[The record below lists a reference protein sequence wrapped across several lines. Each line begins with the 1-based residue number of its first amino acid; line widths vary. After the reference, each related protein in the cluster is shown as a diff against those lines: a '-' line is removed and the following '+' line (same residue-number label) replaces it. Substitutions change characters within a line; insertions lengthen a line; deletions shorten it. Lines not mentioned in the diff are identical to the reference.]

1 MEVVTLGT
9 IVRAPSIVRTE
20 TLFHDGAHG
29 VAVLT
34 LDDPHETH
42 NTITP
47 QLGAELTAALDAA
60 EADPRVKAIV
70 IRSGKKDSF
79 LVGANLD
86 YLQTIRFA
94 NDAEEVS
101 LEVGKRFARI
111 AEGGKPVV
119 ACVHGPALGGG
130 FELALA
136 CTAAVASDD
145 PKTVLGLP
153 EVKLGLMPAANGL
166 LRVADR
172 AGLRV
177 AIDVGLTGRSLKP
190 QKALALGLVD
200 EVVAAPIVLDAACRF
215 ALKLV
220 TRPALRKHLPQRR
233 AWMRHRGQPM
243 ARLRSMERVFV
254 DKNPLGRMMLLRRA
268 RAEAEKETRGHYP
281 APGRMLD
288 VLERFGKKGFRSAA
302 ELESR
307 LFGEL
312 VVSETSHRLVE
323 LFFATTACKK
333 DPGIESDERAKEK
346 DVAPAAVE
354 RVSVIGAGLMGA
366 GIACVSAQAG
376 LTVRMKD
383 TDDVALGRGLRYV
396 KDVLDE
402 RAARSPSPTSAL
414 EVEQTF
420 ARLSGAIDYSGVSNA
435 DLVIEAVFEDIALKH
450 EVIRDVEKLVKDTC
464 IIASNTSALPIT
476 RIAEAAEHPER
487 ILGMHYFSP
496 VQRMPL
502 LEIVRTK
509 HTHPRAVA
517 TAVAVGRRQGKNV
530 IVVRDGVGFYTT
542 RILMPYLSEA
552 AQVLTEG
559 VAIDTI
565 DRALLDWGFPTGPLH
580 LMDEAGIDVA
590 AHVATEMHEA
600 FGERLRA
607 PAVFTVLMNDHRH
620 GRKNGRG
627 FYLYDRAVR
636 GGRHGRQIA
645 KRVDDTVYYALRTD
659 PSTRPAALP
668 ARSLPHAKPMP
679 EEISLRCTMALVN
692 EALRCLDEGILR
704 SARDGDVGAV
714 FGIGFPPFRGGP
726 FRYVDVLGAPEIL
739 RRTRSLEQR
748 FGSRFEPAPLLVE
761 MARKGKRFY
770 G

>member
-9 IVRAPSIVRTE
+9 IVRAPSIVRSE
-20 TLFHDGAHG
+20 VRMFDGAHG

-47 QLGAELTAALDAA
+47 QLGAELSAALEAA
-60 EADPRVKAIV
+60 EADARVEAIV
-70 IRSGKKDSF
+70 LRSGKKDSF

-86 YLQTIRFA
+86 YLQTLRFA
-94 NDAEEVS
+94 KDAEEVS

-111 AEGGKPVV
+111 AGSAKPVV
-119 ACVHGPALGGG
+119 ACIHGPALGGG

-136 CTAAVASDD
+136 CTASVASDD

-166 LRVADR
+166 LRVAER
-172 AGLRV
+172 AGLRA

-200 EVVAAPIVLDAACRF
+200 EVVAAPIVLEAACRL

-220 TRPALRKHLPQRR
+220 ARPELRAHLSERR
-233 AWMRHRGQPM
+233 AWMRHRGKPM
-243 ARLRSMERVFV
+243 ARLRSMDRVFLE
-254 DKNPLGRMMLLRRA
+254 KNPLGRALVFRRA
-268 RAEAEKETRGHYP
+268 RAEAEKETHGHYP

-288 VLERFGKKGFRSAA
+288 VLERFGKRGFRSAA

-307 LFGEL
+307 HFGEL

-323 LFFATTACKK
+323 LFFATSATKK
-333 DPGIESDERAKEK
+333 DSGVETDEK
-346 DVAPAAVE
+346 DARAHPVE

-366 GIACVSAQAG
+366 GIACVSVQAG

-396 KDVLDE
+396 KEVLDE
-402 RAARSPSPTSAL
+402 RAHRGSISEL
-414 EVEQTF
+414 EAEHTF
-420 ARLSGAIDYSGVSNA
+420 ARLSGTTDYSGVATA
-435 DLVIEAVFEDIALKH
+435 DLVIEAVFEDLALKH
-450 EVIRDVEKLVKDTC
+450 AVIRDIEKLVKDTC
-464 IIASNTSALPIT
+464 IIASNTSALPIA
-476 RIAEAAEHPER
+476 RIAEAAERPDR

-502 LEIVRTK
+502 LEVVRTE
-509 HTHPRAVA
+509 HTDPRAVA

-530 IVVRDGVGFYTT
+530 IVVRDGTGFYTT
-542 RILMPYLSEA
+542 RILAPYLNEA
-552 AQVLTEG
+552 AQLLAEG
-559 VAIDTI
+559 VPVDTI
-565 DRALLDWGFPTGPLH
+565 DHALVDWGFPSGPLH
-580 LMDEAGIDVA
+580 LLDEVGIDVA
-590 AHVATEMHEA
+590 AHVAREMHDA
-600 FGERLRA
+600 FGERLRP
-607 PAVFTVLMNDHRH
+607 PAALAALQNDHRN

-627 FYLYDRAVR
+627 FYLYDRGAAR
-636 GGRHGRQIA
+636 TSGGGG
-645 KRVDDTVYYALRTD
+645 KRVDETVYHALRAGSD
-659 PSTRPAALP
+659 VRPAAQP

-679 EEISLRCTMALVN
+679 EELSLRCTMVLVN

-704 SARDGDVGAV
+704 SARDGDVGAI

-726 FRYVDVLGAPEIL
+726 FRYVDVLGAPEVL

-748 FGSRFEPAPLLVE
+748 FGSRFEPAPLLVD

-770 G
+770 GG